1 MNSIILQRL
10 TEGKISLAYLFTL
23 ILLSGGIISLFLI
36 LKIRNIIGSKRA
48 VKRALISKTAENKAE
63 KWLKHNGFLIIDK
76 QQSKPLIIKAGAITH
91 RYLIRI
97 DFLVKKNGR
106 TYVVEVKSGSQN
118 KITNRETRRQLL
130 EYFLAYQPYG
140 IILFDM
146 ETKQFSEIKFLLPYF
161 RSRFIENTIFFLL
174 GALFTTL
181 ALFFVF
187 RMV

>member
-1 MNSIILQRL
+1 MNSITFQRL
-10 TEGKISLAYLFTL
+10 SEGKISLIYLIII
-23 ILLSGGIISLFLI
+23 ILLAGGIISLLLF
-36 LKIRNIIGSKRA
+36 LKIKSIIGSKQA
-48 VKRALISKTAENKAE
+48 VRRVLISKRAEKSAE
-63 KWLKHNGFLIIDK
+63 KWLKYNGFQIIDK

-146 ETKQFSEIKFLLPYF
+146 ETKQFSEIRFLLPYF
-161 RSRFIENTIFFLL
+161 RSRLIENTIFFLL
-174 GALFTTL
+174 GALLTL
-181 ALFFVF
+181 LGLYFCF
-187 RMV
+187 